1 LLHVEW
7 IAADINGD
15 NRPELVPATDRP
27 GPIPP
32 KRVYTLFSSSSP
44 RSLVQTLPTIEIS
57 KDPLGNSGFYL
68 GGNIYSNWASV
79 PENYKTTNSS
89 PPDPRRSTA
98 TLFTF
103 TW

>member
-1 LLHVEW
+1 
-7 IAADINGD
+7 
-15 NRPELVPATDRP
+15 VPATDRP
-27 GPIPP
+27 GPVPP
-32 KRVYTLFSSSSP
+32 QRVYTLFSNTSR
-44 RSLVQTLPTIEIS
+44 RSLVESLPAIEIA
-57 KDPLGNSGFYL
+57 KDPATNSGFYL
-68 GGNIYSNWASV
+68 GGTIYSNWASV